1 MICQRCRTGILSRLQ
16 QPQTVT
22 LSIPS
27 RARQFPIQ
35 RSQFRN
41 YSDGKPTVSATPPPP
56 TPRQPAGADITIPSA
71 VSSATPGVSQPLST
85 PEGVHADVNPEKP
98 KKAAVERPPSSCA
111 AGQKMNGLNYFKN
124 KPDVV
129 ALEDAEYPEWL
140 WSLLDDSKKNKT
152 ATGGVDPSSMEPV
165 IDRVVLFPCDGPLI
179 LLSYSL
185 EQEAAQALREEDG
198 RPCRDPASADPHS
211 PSRYRYYPCCIQRR
225 CYPRGC
231 ARSRCRESRQAYRNQ
246 TECQRGAEKGYPGGQ
261 LLARS
266 LNSMQQLAIRLGGGL
281 CWMGLQHVS
290 YVQWWWLT
298 SVEMLLWDMFNVFYA
313 TCTHID
319 SPDQALNGLY
329 FRHTLETSL

>member
-41 YSDGKPTVSATPPPP
+41 YSDGKPTVSSTPPPP

-152 ATGGVDPSSMEPV
+152 ATGGVDPSTLNKKQRKRYEKKMAARAATLPPQ
-165 IDRVVLFPCDGPLI
+165 IPIHHHATDITPAAYNADAIPADVL
-179 LLSYSL
+179 
-185 EQEAAQALREEDG
+185 EAAAESLDKRTEIRRSAREARRKGIREDNFLR
-198 RPCRDPASADPHS
+198 
-211 PSRYRYYPCCIQRR
+211 
-225 CYPRGC
+225 
-231 ARSRCRESRQAYRNQ
+231 
-246 TECQRGAEKGYPGGQ
+246 
-261 LLARS
+261 
-266 LNSMQQLAIRLGGGL
+266 GL
-281 CWMGLQHVS
+281 
-290 YVQWWWLT
+290 
-298 SVEMLLWDMFNVFYA
+298 
-313 TCTHID
+313 
-319 SPDQALNGLY
+319 
-329 FRHTLETSL
+329 